1 MQYNVAN
8 AQQFLSF
15 TKNTGQL
22 DQLNN
27 FAEMMAAAN
36 PDRSMQE
43 AGLAISRA
51 MSGQTRSLQDRMNQS
66 ASVQLNSM
74 TSKPKTVTTLQ
85 QARQLLEGTVI
96 YYKLS
101 PQYSVNPEE
110 VPTTLNP
117 LLQYQWF

>member
-1 MQYNVAN
+1 
-8 AQQFLSF
+8 
-15 TKNTGQL
+15 
-22 DQLNN
+22 
-27 FAEMMAAAN
+27 MMAAAN